1 MSVASDDSIEKNPTG
16 LSRIVL
22 KTGSRIIYEFP
33 GKIAFREAIVPG
45 IAGKG
50 TSKIKHGYN
59 VEKEDDTLGS
69 LNMEEVAEWKN
80 LEDAPEALM
89 ASHDNCIEVK
99 QAKAVKLNT
108 CKDLKVYEKVQNQVQ
123 RFVTTV
129 WAVIEKYKERI
140 RVTKACLVW
149 LEASRKMIEI
159 DLEKICQ
166 YVVKKASDCC
176 FLFWFSMGGKY
187 INWTSNQQYLQEK
200 QVTHNLFIKPSKE
213 VETDQIWKLKRLY
226 ME

>member
-22 KTGSRIIYEFP
+22 KTGSRIIYEFS

-99 QAKAVKLNT
+99 QAKPVEPDNWKHR
-108 CKDLKVYEKVQNQVQ
+108 KVYLEVQNQGQ
-123 RFVTTV
+123 IF
-129 WAVIEKYKERI
+129 I
-140 RVTKACLVW
+140 TK
-149 LEASRKMIEI
+149 
-159 DLEKICQ
+159 
-166 YVVKKASDCC
+166 
-176 FLFWFSMGGKY
+176 
-187 INWTSNQQYLQEK
+187 T
-200 QVTHNLFIKPSKE
+200 
-213 VETDQIWKLKRLY
+213 
-226 ME
+226 

>member
-1 MSVASDDSIEKNPTG
+1 M
-16 LSRIVL
+16 
-22 KTGSRIIYEFP
+22 
-33 GKIAFREAIVPG
+33 
-45 IAGKG
+45 
-50 TSKIKHGYN
+50 TSY
-59 VEKEDDTLGS
+59 
-69 LNMEEVAEWKN
+69 
-80 LEDAPEALM
+80 
-89 ASHDNCIEVK
+89 DNCIEVK

-149 LEASRKMIEI
+149 LEATRKMIEI

-187 INWTSNQQYLQEK
+187 INWTSNQQYLQGK
-200 QVTHNLFIKPSKE
+200 QVTHNLIIKLSKE
-213 VETDQIWKLKRLY
+213 VETDQMWKLKKIVYGVTNPSRAWYLHVKKISRNWCSSKQVR
-226 ME
+226 

>member
-1 MSVASDDSIEKNPTG
+1 MVEQAKQPERVNIGNNS
-16 LSRIVL
+16 L
-22 KTGSRIIYEFP
+22 K
-33 GKIAFREAIVPG
+33 
-45 IAGKG
+45 
-50 TSKIKHGYN
+50 
-59 VEKEDDTLGS
+59 
-69 LNMEEVAEWKN
+69 
-80 LEDAPEALM
+80 EALVT
-89 ASHDNCIEVK
+89 SYDNCIEVK

-187 INWTSNQQYLQEK
+187 INWTSNQQYLQGK
-200 QVTHNLFIKPSKE
+200 QVTHNLFIKLSKE
-213 VETDQIWKLKRLY
+213 VETDQMWKLKKIVYGVTNPSRAWYLHVKKISRNWCSSKQVR
-226 ME
+226 